1 MFPKISFKSQT
12 NPKESKCFIQINL
25 NPLDFQREAFQV
37 GDDPKKV
44 NMVLVHDCNILMPD
58 SDSPCAP
65 LSKTQ
70 PECCLNEPSV
80 LNWIS
85 IQSIF
90 QSLGSQLSLHN
101 IAILD
106 KPRSLGERHSQWLL
120 THFKIILFVH
130 PKLSS
135 FSKCRLPSFSN
146 LAMRVFQRF
155 LSRLICK

>member
-25 NPLDFQREAFQV
+25 NLLDFQREAFQV

-120 THFKIILFVH
+120 NPFQNNSFFPPKVKQFFKVQASQLQQFSH
-130 PKLSS
+130 ES
-135 FSKCRLPSFSN
+135 FSKVSEQVN
-146 LAMRVFQRF
+146 L
-155 LSRLICK
+155 